1 MNEIQ
6 MVPIDMIF
14 HRKKNLGFTLVELVV
29 AMVILIIPL
38 LVLGSLMAFG
48 QQRWVDIYRSANAAI
63 QQDALVTR
71 TTFSN
76 LGRKANRV
84 DYTLYTWSN
93 NQYAE
98 AVPQSGQTIAV
109 GKAVEFRYWDTD
121 SPQASYI
128 DVRNTGT
135 HYAFLYQDGTRL
147 KADYGLVDAAR
158 VGAVSGGSRRTPV
171 RTDILANHVT
181 SLEFSHSIVSGNIG
195 QGSVRIQMVLTDP
208 ASGETEQVKTAVLL
222 RNIWPR

>member
-1 MNEIQ
+1 
-6 MVPIDMIF
+6 MVPIAMKS
-14 HRKKNLGFTLVELVV
+14 HRKKDHGFTLLELVV
-29 AMVILIIPL
+29 AIVILMIPL

-48 QQRWVDIYRSANAAI
+48 QQRWLAIYRSAHDTV

-71 TTFSN
+71 TTFSH

-84 DYTLYTWSN
+84 AYTLYTWNN

-98 AVPQSGQTIAV
+98 AAPQSGQTIAV
-109 GKAVEFRYWDTD
+109 GKAVEFRYWDTA

-147 KADYGLVDAAR
+147 KADYGLVDAAG
-158 VGAVSGGSRRTPV
+158 VGAVSGGSRRTPT
-171 RTDILANHVT
+171 RTDILASNVT

-208 ASGETEQVKTAVLL
+208 GSGATKLVKTAVLL